1 MAFCSTSS
9 LPHFHNFN
17 DAVEFYKNVKGI
29 RGRTHLKPLKSDR
42 RNPDAYWIT
51 ADVDGDGNIR
61 AVQCNLYRT
70 PVLVYTPDHLI
81 INAYDSRTTNDFINA
96 ISPRWLHAYMEGGQ
110 RFGIRGEGV
119 FLGDLNDK
127 LVIPVDAN
135 YQPKHG
141 EVQAA
146 NLEAIV
152 LNRTRASEA
161 RKTCKEV
168 VALAVTTS
176 KLDGYW
182 EALRESPETPD
193 DDTMRWLKGVLMVG
207 NYRVSASKCF
217 HYGFA
222 DIGVGSQEGLIP
234 ALKQWLYKREYV
246 NQGCYDYIP
255 AEYGVIPNQYRSV

>member
-1 MAFCSTSS
+1 MFGSITY
-9 LPHFHNFN
+9 LPRFHNYQ
-17 DAVEFYKNVKGI
+17 DAVYHYNNTKGI
-29 RGRTHLKPLKSDR
+29 RGRENIRPLKTNR
-42 RNPDAYWIT
+42 RQPDNYRIEMM
-51 ADVDGDGNIR
+51 GDQVR
-61 AVQCNLYRT
+61 CYLYRT
-70 PVLVYTPDHLI
+70 PVLIYTPTQII
-81 INAYDSRTTNDFINA
+81 INTYNSRSTCDFINN
-96 ISPRWLHAYMEGGQ
+96 ISPYWLSASMQNGVQ

-135 YQPKHG
+135 YQPKDG

-182 EALRESPETPD
+182 YALRESTETPD
-193 DDTMRWLKGVLMVG
+193 DGTMRWLKGILEVG
-207 NYRVSASKCF
+207 NYRVSASKCV

-222 DIGVGSQEGLIP
+222 GNGVGSQEGLIP

-255 AEYGVIPNQYRSV
+255 AEYGVIPNEYRSV